1 MSEILLHYTRA
12 GHVENIHRGDAV
24 AVNCKGE
31 IVSSIGNA
39 QLPMFWRSAAKPFQ
53 ALPFVKNGGLE
64 RYGITDE
71 ELALLVSSHSG
82 EENHVALVRGIL
94 SKLGLDE
101 SVLDCGVVRPMSGKA
116 FKKIIEAGEKVLPVH
131 NACSGKHSQIIA
143 LAMML
148 GVPIEGYTKPDHEAQ
163 RIIFKHVAMASKMPE
178 DKLEIGIDGCGVPVF
193 YLPIY
198 NMSLAYARLSTPSKG
213 DWGEYTDAATKI
225 RDAMSK
231 YPQVV
236 SGTGRID
243 LAINEITGGR
253 IIATGGGAV
262 LREENVD
269 ALKQNGLLV
278 FLDRPLEELLPTGDR
293 PLADDR
299 EKLQRLYT
307 VRYSIYTRTAD
318 LVLPVRGTPEET
330 ANALLEMLL

>member
-1 MSEILLHYTRA
+1 MSEVLLHYTRA
-12 GHVENIHRGDAV
+12 GHVENIHRGDFV
-24 AVNCKGE
+24 AVNSAGK
-31 IVSSIGNA
+31 IISSIGNA
-39 QLPMFWRSAAKPFQ
+39 YLPMFWRSAAKPFQ

-64 RYGITDE
+64 KYGITDE

-82 EENHVALVRGIL
+82 EENHVALVRKIL
-94 SKLGLDE
+94 AKLGLDE

-116 FKKIIEAGEKVLPVH
+116 FKKIIAAGEKVLPVH

-148 GVPIEGYTKPDHEAQ
+148 GVDVEGYIRPEHPAQ
-163 RIIFKHVAMASKMPE
+163 KIIFKHVAMASRMPE

-198 NMSLAYARLSTPSKG
+198 NMSLAYARLSTPKFG
-213 DWGEYTDAATKI
+213 DWNDYEVAATKI

-243 LAINEITGGR
+243 LAVNEVTHGR
-253 IIATGGGAV
+253 IIAKIGADAVYCLAVKDGDLGITFKIEDGSYAAVTPMTIAV
-262 LREENVD
+262 LKYLDLLTRDEASELDKLFPPV
-269 ALKQNGLLV
+269 LKNH
-278 FLDRPLEELLPTGDR
+278 
-293 PLADDR
+293 
-299 EKLQRLYT
+299 
-307 VRYSIYTRTAD
+307 
-318 LVLPVRGTPEET
+318 RGEIIGTIESQFVMR
-330 ANALLEMLL
+330 NA

>member
-1 MSEILLHYTRA
+1 MSEVVLHYTRA
-12 GHVENIHRGDAV
+12 GHVENIHRGDV
-24 AVNCKGE
+24 ALVNCAGK
-31 IVSSIGNA
+31 VVAAVGNA
-39 QLPMFWRSAAKPFQ
+39 HLPMFWRSAAKPFQ

-64 RYGITDE
+64 KYGITDE

-82 EENHVALVRGIL
+82 EENHVALVRNIL

-116 FKKIIEAGEKVLPVH
+116 FKKIIAAGEKVLPVH

-148 GVPIEGYTKPDHEAQ
+148 GVPYEGYTKPDHAAQ
-163 RIIFKHVAMASKMPE
+163 KIIFKHVAMASRMAE

-198 NMSLAYARLSTPSKG
+198 NMSLAYARLSTPKIA
-213 DWGEYTDAATKI
+213 DWGEYELAATKI

-243 LAINEITGGR
+243 LAVSEITGGR
-253 IIATGGGAV
+253 IIAKIGADAVYCMAVKDGDLGITFKVEDGSFAAVTPMTIAV
-262 LREENVD
+262 LKKFDLLTREEADELDKRFPPV
-269 ALKQNGLLV
+269 LKNHRGEIIGTIESV
-278 FLDRPLEELLPTGDR
+278 F
-293 PLADDR
+293 
-299 EKLQRLYT
+299 
-307 VRYSIYTRTAD
+307 
-318 LVLPVRGTPEET
+318 
-330 ANALLEMLL
+330 